1 MNPVICLITNR
12 YIVPLLASMLI
23 FNSKGSQSRCLS
35 CNRIKRKT
43 DCSLASGYIYH
54 KIPFSLSRKKNG
66 NFERKGGGRKLRSV
80 FFCSPNLLS
89 SNGNF
94 NLLFAMEFLESSI
107 TLSQSSRSEGVKIF
121 LVVFIERLKEEKI
134 PPS

>member
-43 DCSLASGYIYH
+43 DCSLASGYTFI
-54 KIPFSLSRKKNG
+54 IRFISRYR
-66 NFERKGGGRKLRSV
+66 ERKTETLRGKEGEGNYVQFSFV
-80 FFCSPNLLS
+80 PRIYLARTEILIFFSQWNS
-89 SNGNF
+89 SNH
-94 NLLFAMEFLESSI
+94 
-107 TLSQSSRSEGVKIF
+107 R
-121 LVVFIERLKEEKI
+121 
-134 PPS
+134 